1 MTNKVNRQRQ
11 IPPPDDTKPLTL
23 KMTSAQVFKISLII
37 TNSSFQNYT
46 QPDDHTRQSTEDTHG
61 FKLFTPKI
69 ILMFIPGGWG
79 GGEATRPGTE
89 KLAKRSARQ
98 RF

>member
-1 MTNKVNRQRQ
+1 MTA
-11 IPPPDDTKPLTL
+11 
-23 KMTSAQVFKISLII
+23 AQVFKISLII

-79 GGEATRPGTE
+79 GGGGGKQQGLGPRNLQSDLLGSGFKKGRENFP
-89 KLAKRSARQ
+89 L
-98 RF
+98 